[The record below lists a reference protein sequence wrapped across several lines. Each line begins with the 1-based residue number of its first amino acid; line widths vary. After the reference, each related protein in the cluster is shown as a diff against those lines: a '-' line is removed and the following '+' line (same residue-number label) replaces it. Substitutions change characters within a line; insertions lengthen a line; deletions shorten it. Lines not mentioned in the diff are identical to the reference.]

1 MGMEA
6 LPVRMKRLCA
16 LLLAVVLTV
25 GLCSCSIGKRGK
37 YEKAVEAVRNGH
49 YTEAIERLEALEG
62 YEDSAKYIAYA
73 RAIQAGD
80 SGDYEAAITALKVL
94 NGFEKSAVYITS
106 YTTLAAEAEQAR
118 IKSAYDQ
125 AISDVRAGK
134 YAEAIAVLESLND
147 YEDSAKY
154 IAYARAIQA
163 GDSGDYEAAIEALEA
178 LNGFEKSAVY
188 ITSYTALAYEAEQ
201 VRIRSAYNQ
210 AIADVMAGRYDEAI
224 STLETLNGYEDSSKY
239 IMYARSLKAGD
250 SGDYET
256 AIKSLS
262 SLGYFKETGMYIQ
275 YYTALRYEAEQKY
288 EEAGEVY
295 DGILLFKDVQA
306 RKAAL
311 PDKILDRD
319 LAEAERALEQEYD
332 WSPLRE
338 MVQKKYTTSET
349 RMYENILAY
358 AEQLHERQAYKN
370 AMKVCMLLLENGYK
384 KAETGLKKSAYQ
396 LAREW
401 MADGAYADARYIIN
415 EYIPGY
421 KDTDEMVKECDY
433 QLALKKQA
441 GGAENA
447 RAAYNAFKALGN
459 YRDSAARAA
468 AYETKYAEAVAKRE
482 ANDFDGAIALFSA
495 LGTYSDSATKSEEAQ
510 NAKAYADAVSLMNS
524 EKYEEAI
531 KAFRVL
537 NGYSDSAAKI
547 EACETAILER
557 EYQKGVKLKTDEKYE
572 EAIEAFRVLNGYSD
586 SAEQI
591 EACETA
597 ILEREYQKAIK
608 LKTDEKYE
616 EAIEAFR
623 VLNGYSDSAAQ
634 IEACETAI
642 LEREYQKAIKLADEG
657 KRNEAIRLFR
667 SLNGYKDS
675 NEQIRYQ
682 QALQAESE
690 GAKHAQTAYDAF
702 KALGTYKDSAEHAA
716 AYETKYAEAISK
728 RESGDFDVAIA
739 LFTELG
745 TFSDSVI
752 QIKKTKYAKAVAK
765 RESGDF
771 DAAIALFTELGTYL
785 DSVERMKETK
795 YAKAV
800 TKRESGDFDAAIALF
815 TELGTYSDSAA
826 QIKETQ
832 NAKAYAAAVS
842 LMNDEKYEAAINAFR
857 ALNGYSDSTEQITE
871 CTYRTAEK
879 LRESGK
885 YAEAYAIYLTIREYK
900 DVEKIIAND
909 AGITAMVAA
918 RIAEYQ
924 PGNYVTFG
932 TYPQTKFG
940 TNKTPI
946 EWLVLESDGE
956 TALLI
961 SRYALDCQPYN
972 NKWKDIT
979 WERCTLRSWLN
990 NEFYNCAFS
999 AEEKKSILVSN
1010 VSADKN
1016 PSYSTNPGN
1025 ATKDS
1030 VFLLSIVEANKY
1042 FANDEARM
1050 CAVTDYAIEQGAW
1063 TSDSSKVD
1071 GRPACWWWL
1080 RSPGYNGSSAALVFH
1095 VGSIYDYGGRV
1106 DLSDSAVRP
1115 CVWVRLF

>member
-154 IAYARAIQA
+154 IAYTRAIQA

-224 STLETLNGYEDSSKY
+224 STLETLNGYEDSGKY

-524 EKYEEAI
+524 EKYEETI

-728 RESGDFDVAIA
+728 RESGDFNV
-739 LFTELG
+739 
-745 TFSDSVI
+745 
-752 QIKKTKYAKAVAK
+752 
-765 RESGDF
+765 
-771 DAAIALFTELGTYL
+771 
-785 DSVERMKETK
+785 
-795 YAKAV
+795 
-800 TKRESGDFDAAIALF
+800 AIALF

-832 NAKAYAAAVS
+832 NAKAYAAAAS
-842 LMNDEKYEAAINAFR
+842 LMNEEKYEAAINAFRALNGYSDSAAQIEACETAILEREYQKAVKLKTDEKYEAAINAFR
-857 ALNGYSDSTEQITE
+857 ALNGYSDSAEQITE

>member
-1 MGMEA
+1 MGIEA

-125 AISDVRAGK
+125 AIFDVRAGK

-224 STLETLNGYEDSSKY
+224 STLETLNGYEDSGKY

-311 PDKILDRD
+311 PNKILDRD

-338 MVQKKYTTSET
+338 MVPKKYTTSEM

-358 AEQLHERQAYKN
+358 AERLHERQAYKN

-401 MADGAYADARYIIN
+401 MTDGAYADARYIIN

-616 EAIEAFR
+616 EAIKAFR

-634 IEACETAI
+634 IEECETAI
-642 LEREYQKAIKLADEG
+642 LEREYQKAVKLADEG

-702 KALGTYKDSAEHAA
+702 KALGTYK
-716 AYETKYAEAISK
+716 
-728 RESGDFDVAIA
+728 G
-739 LFTELG
+739 
-745 TFSDSVI
+745 
-752 QIKKTKYAKAVAK
+752 
-765 RESGDF
+765 
-771 DAAIALFTELGTYL
+771 
-785 DSVERMKETK
+785 
-795 YAKAV
+795 
-800 TKRESGDFDAAIALF
+800 
-815 TELGTYSDSAA
+815 
-826 QIKETQ
+826 
-832 NAKAYAAAVS
+832 
-842 LMNDEKYEAAINAFR
+842 
-857 ALNGYSDSTEQITE
+857 
-871 CTYRTAEK
+871 
-879 LRESGK
+879 
-885 YAEAYAIYLTIREYK
+885 
-900 DVEKIIAND
+900 
-909 AGITAMVAA
+909 
-918 RIAEYQ
+918 
-924 PGNYVTFG
+924 
-932 TYPQTKFG
+932 
-940 TNKTPI
+940 
-946 EWLVLESDGE
+946 
-956 TALLI
+956 
-961 SRYALDCQPYN
+961 
-972 NKWKDIT
+972 
-979 WERCTLRSWLN
+979 
-990 NEFYNCAFS
+990 
-999 AEEKKSILVSN
+999 
-1010 VSADKN
+1010 
-1016 PSYSTNPGN
+1016 
-1025 ATKDS
+1025 
-1030 VFLLSIVEANKY
+1030 
-1042 FANDEARM
+1042 
-1050 CAVTDYAIEQGAW
+1050 
-1063 TSDSSKVD
+1063 
-1071 GRPACWWWL
+1071 
-1080 RSPGYNGSSAALVFH
+1080 
-1095 VGSIYDYGGRV
+1095 
-1106 DLSDSAVRP
+1106 
-1115 CVWVRLF
+1115 

>member
-224 STLETLNGYEDSSKY
+224 STLETLNGYEDSGKY

-728 RESGDFDVAIA
+728 RESGDFNV
-739 LFTELG
+739 
-745 TFSDSVI
+745 
-752 QIKKTKYAKAVAK
+752 
-765 RESGDF
+765 
-771 DAAIALFTELGTYL
+771 
-785 DSVERMKETK
+785 
-795 YAKAV
+795 
-800 TKRESGDFDAAIALF
+800 AIALF

-832 NAKAYAAAVS
+832 NAKAYAAAAS
-842 LMNDEKYEAAINAFR
+842 LMNEEKYEAAINAFRALNGYSDSAAQIEACETAILEREYQKAVKLKTDEKYEAAINAFR
-857 ALNGYSDSTEQITE
+857 ALNGYSDSAEQITE

-885 YAEAYAIYLTIREYK
+885 YDEAFAIYVTIRGYK
-900 DVEKIIAND
+900 DVAEILTNDTNIAR
-909 AGITAMVAA
+909 AA
-918 RIAEYQ
+918 AYQ

-932 TYPQTKFG
+932 TYPQTKSG
-940 TNKTPI
+940 ADQTPI

-961 SRYALDCQPYN
+961 SRYALDAKQYN
-972 NKWKDIT
+972 NKRTDIT
-979 WERCTLRSWLN
+979 WEKCTLRRWLN
-990 NEFYNCAFS
+990 NDFYNRAFS
-999 AEEKKSILVSN
+999 TGEKKAILKSD

-1030 VFLLSIVEANKY
+1030 VFLLSIVEAKKY
-1042 FANDEARM
+1042 FASDKARM
-1050 CAVTDYAIEQGAW
+1050 CAGTDYAIEQGAYIW
-1063 TSDSSKVD
+1063 RDYTVD
-1071 GRPACWWWL
+1071 GRKACWWWL
-1080 RSPGYNGSSAALVFH
+1080 RSPGINSDDAAFV
-1095 VGSIYDYGGRV
+1095 VDDGSIYGRGFLV
-1106 DLSDSAVRP
+1106 DDSREAVRP
-1115 CVWVRLF
+1115 CVRVRLF